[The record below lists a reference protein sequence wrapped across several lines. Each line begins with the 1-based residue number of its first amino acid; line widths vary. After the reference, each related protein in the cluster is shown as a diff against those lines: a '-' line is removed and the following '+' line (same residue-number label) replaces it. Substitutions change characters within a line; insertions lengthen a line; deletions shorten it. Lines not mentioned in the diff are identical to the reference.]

1 MSKAL
6 WKVIMTRTR
15 LKDIYLKSQNE
26 ENWVNCKRQQNFCTD
41 FHRKTKK
48 YFCNLNT
55 KDLNENERFWKKI
68 KPFFSDKGWQ
78 INNIILKDKN
88 RLVTDSAIIANAFY
102 NYLINIT
109 NTLNLKPSMLKSKSL
124 PDLRKL

>member
-1 MSKAL
+1 M
-6 WKVIMTRTR
+6 
-15 LKDIYLKSQNE
+15 
-26 ENWVNCKRQQNFCTD
+26 
-41 FHRKTKK
+41 
-48 YFCNLNT
+48 

-68 KPFFSDKGWQ
+68 KPFFWDKGWQ